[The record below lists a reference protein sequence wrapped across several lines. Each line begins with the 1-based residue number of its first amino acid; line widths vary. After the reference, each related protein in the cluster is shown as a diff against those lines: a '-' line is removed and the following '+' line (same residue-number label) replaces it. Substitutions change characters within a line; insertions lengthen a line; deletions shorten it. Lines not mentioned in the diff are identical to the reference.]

1 MIFLPT
7 LLKAIGGG
15 LGIAGMLQG
24 ANSEE
29 FATDL
34 HYRIGRQNAGTT
46 RQNALTGLR
55 LKAAGDRMQLDV
67 AETNFQLQKLDA
79 EAATRNADR
88 LRLFAE
94 SGTKA
99 GREAVRRQ
107 MRSFDEF
114 QGSQRTAVAASGV
127 QMSGSAL
134 EVMAESEA
142 RFRTKIQDMQDQ
154 ANFARSA
161 TLDEAAMSEFGA
173 RNAMIGA
180 QSDLGFARRGRML
193 SETANRIARG
203 AVQSQ
208 YRSNLLSAEMARLS
222 GQDSVAGQRSSAL
235 GSVLSGVGGFAA
247 DQYKRKQF
255 GM

>member
-34 HYRIGRQNAGTT
+34 NYRIDRANAGTT

-55 LKAAGDRMQLDV
+55 LQSAGDAIQFD
-67 AETNFQLQKLDA
+67 AAKANFQLAKLDA
-79 EAATRNADR
+79 EAGQRNADR

-94 SGTKA
+94 SSTKQ
-99 GREAVRRQ
+99 GREAIRRQ
-107 MRSFDEF
+107 FRSFDEF

-142 RFRTKIQDMQDQ
+142 RFRTTIQDMQDE
-154 ANFARSA
+154 ANYARSA

-180 QSDLGFARRGRML
+180 QSDLGFARRGRVL
-193 SETANRIARG
+193 SRTANRIGRG
-203 AVQSQ
+203 AVRSQ

-222 GQDSVAGQRSSAL
+222 GQDSVAGQRASAV
-235 GSVLSGVGGFAA
+235 GSVLSGAGGYAA
-247 DQYKRKQF
+247 DMYQRNQL